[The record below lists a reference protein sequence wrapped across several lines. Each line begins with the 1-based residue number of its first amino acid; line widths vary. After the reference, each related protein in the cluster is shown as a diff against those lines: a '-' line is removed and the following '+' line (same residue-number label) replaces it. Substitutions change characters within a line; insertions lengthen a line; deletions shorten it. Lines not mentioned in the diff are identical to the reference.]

1 MSKGNKMET
10 LCLDPFQGASSP
22 DGNIN
27 SRMPTTSDRTNS
39 QPGDVP
45 CKKQNKPKQKK
56 GRKRKKE
63 TKQHYAPPGNAQK
76 DTVTT
81 E

>member
-10 LCLDPFQGASSP
+10 LCFDSFQGASSP
-22 DGNIN
+22 YANIN
-27 SRMPTTSDRTNS
+27 SRMPITSDRTNS

-45 CKKQNKPKQKK
+45 CKKQNEPKKK
-56 GRKRKKE
+56 KRKKRKKE

-76 DTVTT
+76 DIVTT